1 MSKTREIANLG
12 NVYDSVSALLASN
25 DPARGAGS
33 IWTAVG
39 SDGEF
44 YYKEVASSGNLG
56 QTNAASVE
64 FDAVPNNAGFVTAIQ
79 MGCVSSNTDAA
90 NLTIIET
97 ALGLFNGVIVEEGIS
112 YDTAAFDGPTS
123 GLLVDLNTGAM
134 AFGNSGFMSAGSDSN
149 AQRAP
154 VALMPLKDDSVAALW
169 IMPSGVPDAGSAANA
184 QTAATKLF
192 FDSLIK
198 SDGAGYRDFVRA
210 AEQVGGYGNQGI
222 ALIAPKANGNAL
234 GAMPELQLSFQGEAN
249 PYLRGMFM
257 IPEELPAGTTSA
269 FSGGLPDCDDGNS
282 VWRAGMVVTADGKTC
297 FNNSC
302 VYAAT
307 GAGTTGATRPVHGQ
321 WSLKELVV
329 ADTSGLTV
337 GDTIKGATSGAT
349 GVINTIVNGT
359 TFYLE
364 NENATSLADGWVTSE
379 TLNFGDNTST
389 GQTLVSQG
397 DATVSE
403 DVAAGGKPP
412 GPSVA
417 GLVAS
422 DGGVSWEFIGY
433 VSANQ
438 PGNDGQWPLMMLG
451 DETAVPEVDRN
462 FPIQVKG
469 KKILL
474 TEDSRLS
481 FGRSGALTQLYE
493 MYMDANDGFKL
504 IIESPTGGR
513 VVFDNGALRMDGIVL
528 AGSTV
533 SKTSGATTQD
543 ADGLAILL
551 CNDSTATSFT
561 GFTGGLVGQRVTLR
575 FQSGQTTLID
585 STTLEVKSG
594 YNTVGNLNPVPGT
607 AVSFVKTSGSR
618 WTQV

>member
-64 FDAVPNNAGFVTAIQ
+64 FDVVPNNAGFVTAIQ

-97 ALGLFNGVIVEEGIS
+97 ALGLFKGVIVEEGIS

-134 AFGNSGFMSAGSDSN
+134 AFGNSGFMSAGSDGD

-169 IMPSGVPDAGSAANA
+169 IIPNGVPDAGSAANA

-222 ALIAPKANGNAL
+222 ALIAPKANGNAI

-249 PYLRGMFM
+249 PYFRGMFM

-282 VWRAGMVVTADGKTC
+282 VWRTGMAVTADGKTC
-297 FNNSC
+297 FNNSA

-321 WSLKELVV
+321 WSLKKIVMS
-329 ADTSGLTV
+329 DTSGFSFDDV
-337 GDTIKGATSGAT
+337 VQGATSGAN
-349 GVINTIVNGT
+349 GRVHTILNGT
-359 TFYLE
+359 TIYLE
-364 NENATSLADGWVTSE
+364 NENDASLNDEWVTSE
-379 TLNFGDNTST
+379 VLNIGGVTS
-389 GQTLVSQG
+389 GQTLTSHG

-403 DVAAGGKPP
+403 NIAEGGKPP
-412 GPSVA
+412 GPSVP
-417 GLVAS
+417 GLVVS

-433 VSANQ
+433 VSQNQ
-438 PGNDGQWPLMMLG
+438 PGNDGQWSLMVLG

-481 FGRSGALTQLYE
+481 FGRSGALSQLYE
-493 MYMDANDGFKL
+493 MYMDADDGFKL

-513 VVFDNGALRMDGIVL
+513 VVFDDDALRLDGIVL

-551 CNDSTATSFT
+551 CNDSTATNFT
-561 GFTGGLVGQRVTLR
+561 GFTGGLVGQRVTMR

-585 STTLEVKSG
+585 SSTLEVKSD